1 MVMAFIAIIFTLILV
16 VGIHEAGHALAAR
29 LFKVHI
35 KKISIGFGRPL
46 VQWTSKSGCEWIW
59 AMWPLGGYVA
69 LLNSRVSPVA
79 AEEYPFCFDKKPVWQ
94 RIIILLSGAV
104 ANLITAWFAFA
115 FVFYMGINY
124 KLPQVQTVQSGSIAA
139 QAGIMAN
146 DQFIAIN
153 GFSTPSWQ
161 DVGMQLVILWGN
173 KKVDITLKHSELQ
186 ELKQVS
192 IDLSQIKFSGKENS
206 LLSVLGVVPELSAAT
221 TGLKRSSSLMQ
232 AMYDSNNA
240 ILQLFYFFIMIL
252 KQLVTGI
259 IPFSILLGPLGVFAV
274 SVASLTQGMVVFF
287 YFIASLSLAVALVNL
302 FPVPGLDGG
311 SILYA
316 LIEKVRGK
324 PVSVAMEVLLHRL
337 MTIFFVL
344 LLVNLLVNDLTR
356 YLH

>member
-1 MVMAFIAIIFTLILV
+1 MVMAFIAILFTLILV

-69 LLNSRVSPVA
+69 LLNSRISPVA

-104 ANLITAWFAFA
+104 ANLITAWFAFV
-115 FVFYMGINY
+115 FVFYIGINY

-153 GFSTPSWQ
+153 GYSTPSWQ
-161 DVGMQLVILWGN
+161 DVGMQLVILWGK

-186 ELKQVS
+186 ELKHVS
-192 IDLSQIKFSGKENS
+192 IDLSQIKFSDKEKS
-206 LLSVLGVVPELSAAT
+206 LLSVLGIVPELSAA
-221 TGLKRSSSLMQ
+221 TGLKRSSSLML
-232 AMYDSNNA
+232 AMRDANNA

-252 KQLVTGI
+252 KQLVTRV
-259 IPFSILLGPLGVFAV
+259 IPFSILLGPLGVFAA
-274 SVASLTQGMVVFF
+274 SVASLTQGIVVFF

-316 LIEKVRGK
+316 FIEKVRGK
-324 PVSVAMEVLLHRL
+324 PISVAMEVLLHRL
-337 MTIFFVL
+337 MTIIFVL
-344 LLVNLLVNDLTR
+344 LLVNLLLNDLTR